1 MRYLPITFFLF
12 YLTTWELSGQINEIT
27 NAPPGAGDLSLQLK
41 SISFVKNNE
50 YFNPV
55 TEGYTMLG
63 FFLQPQLVYTPAE
76 KISLRAGIH
85 LLKYYGTAK
94 FSQVRPV
101 FSASLNLTENTV
113 LRIGTLDGS
122 EKHRLFDP
130 HFNSERLYNA
140 YAEDGFQ
147 LKTDNNRLFNDTWLS
162 WENYIF
168 KGDTTR
174 EIFIFGESFSYKFSP
189 IADNILIEVP
199 VQVQFKHFGG
209 QISNYPEH
217 VETFFNFAGGL
228 RINID
233 IAGRKY
239 GQAGIEYLQ
248 FMNNELNG
256 ESQSGIANGQA
267 SWLRFHYTYKAITF
281 GAAYWK
287 SHDFYAPDGNAIYSS
302 VSDYKGNVII
312 HDRKIITNNLS
323 LKFLPESYFEL
334 FLGLD
339 TYYDINLKRL
349 DNSIT
354 LHLNFDKLIRLATLK
369 H

>member
-12 YLTTWELSGQINEIT
+12 YLTTWELSGQVNEIT

-63 FFLQPQLVYTPAE
+63 FFLQPQLVYTPSG
-76 KISLRAGIH
+76 KISLCAGIH
-85 LLKYYGTAK
+85 LLKFHGTAK

-147 LKTDNNRLFNDTWLS
+147 LKTDNSRLFNDTWLS

-174 EIFIFGESFSYKFSP
+174 EIFTFGESFSYKFSP

-217 VETFFNFAGGL
+217 VETFFNFAAGL

-256 ESQSGIANGQA
+256 ESQSGITNGQA

-302 VSDYKGNVII
+302 VSDYQRNVII

-354 LHLNFDKLIRLATLK
+354 LHLNFDKLIRLATIK